1 MPYAVFEKK
10 INLLSQ
16 AQQQSVFDYINFLLF
31 QNNASKAKKKSENKR
46 SPGGLTGKFWM
57 ADDFDE
63 TPDCFAE
70 YMP

>member
-1 MPYAVFEKK
+1 MPYAAFEKK

-31 QNNASKAKKKSENKR
+31 QNNVSSTKKKSKNKR

-57 ADDFDE
+57 AEDFDE
-63 TPDCFAE
+63 TPDCFKE
-70 YMP
+70 YM